1 MKKQI
6 LSVLLAAAILSI
18 TACSNRNNQKSTTSS
33 SISSEISKVETTVTQ
48 FSESSEIKTENTV
61 STESSEP
68 SSSKPVLMPLSNQTN
83 RNKNQF
89 DLQVKLDATKKSLHV
104 DQKLKYVNNTGDDL
118 DEIYFNAIPAAYSKN
133 GGKVSFESIQAMG
146 KELSM
151 TNVKETVYKVKLD
164 TQLKKGDSLD
174 LDMQYTLTVPE
185 IPNRYGYVKECYNF
199 GNFIATPALYENG
212 KWLVQPYIDIGDAFY
227 TEISDYRVKIDVPE
241 GYTVCASGTL
251 KDGIYE
257 ANDMRD
263 FAFSA
268 AKDLKVLTAKH
279 EDCNIHVYYS
289 EACQYQAETVMKS
302 AKESLELFNKTLGKY
317 PYESL
322 SLLLCSVADDIGGME
337 YPGMILLQTHNNQ
350 DFLYKYMNG
359 HLSEDELLKI
369 IENDDLEL
377 GLPSRIDGKPLS
389 ADDLKK
395 EILTMTSNL
404 DICTAHEIAHQWFY
418 GIVGNDE
425 IRHAWLDEGFARF
438 FDHYYAE
445 KCIPELD
452 SERFGIGNLIGVNQ
466 YYTDHYNGIAN
477 GEIYAN
483 LNKSLYDYRTQPMD
497 YWDIYEKGAA
507 LLAKFYYD
515 LGEDAFVK
523 AMKEYV
529 QTFAFTEVDPEEFK
543 EFWSKKGNFEEV
555 FKIYF

>member
-1 MKKQI
+1 MKKTI
-6 LSVLLAAAILSI
+6 LSLLLAAAILST
-18 TACSNRNNQKSTTSS
+18 TACQSNQTTNTSLTTRTTAQQTTTASIEPTTESTQAPTT
-33 SISSEISKVETTVTQ
+33 ETTAA
-48 FSESSEIKTENTV
+48 
-61 STESSEP
+61 P
-68 SSSKPVLMPLSNQTN
+68 SNPVIGPQKLSNQTQ
-83 RNKNQF
+83 RAKNQYNM
-89 DLQVKLDATKKSLHV
+89 DVKLDTEKHQLNV
-104 DQKLKYVNNTGDDL
+104 TQKLKYVNNTGADL

-133 GGKVSFESIQAMG
+133 GGKVSFESIQVMG

-359 HLSEDELLKI
+359 HLSEDELLKT

-452 SERFGIGNLIGVNQ
+452 SERFGIGDLIGVNQ

-477 GEIYAN
+477 GEVYAD

-515 LGEDAFVK
+515 LGEEAFVK